1 MPCKVRKWMPEV
13 NFLRLEDVI
22 RRVGLKRS
30 QIYNMI
36 KEERFPSGRKYPGT
50 RIIFWLDADITAW
63 QQKVLEAT
71 NV

>member
-1 MPCKVRKWMPEV
+1 MSEV

-30 QIYNMI
+30 QIYSMI
-36 KEERFPSGRKYPGT
+36 KDGAFPCAKKYPGT

-63 QQKVLEAT
+63 QQSVLDAN